1 MVPQSAAKALAPTS
15 TSSYGQ
21 AMRSFLFRIDQASGG
36 LIEKTRAFER
46 DQDASA
52 YATQLL
58 RDWPECAAIEVLQA
72 GVLIDRLKPSAPRHV

>member
-1 MVPQSAAKALAPTS
+1 MVPQSPAKALPPTS

-46 DQDASA
+46 D
-52 YATQLL
+52 
-58 RDWPECAAIEVLQA
+58 
-72 GVLIDRLKPSAPRHV
+72 